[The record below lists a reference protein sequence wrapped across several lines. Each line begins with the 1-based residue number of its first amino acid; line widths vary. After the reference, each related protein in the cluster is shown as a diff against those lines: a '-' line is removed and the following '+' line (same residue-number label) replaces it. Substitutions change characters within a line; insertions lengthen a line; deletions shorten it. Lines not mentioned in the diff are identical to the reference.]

1 MVESTA
7 WELVPSPAMISF
19 FGFFVLISLLLS
31 NKESI
36 PKSGNGDARKLFLLT
51 IILSA
56 IFWFIIVSHIVMGVH
71 TAILQRDIGFIAF
84 VLAWISS
91 AYPLSL
97 AMSIGQ
103 ETIMDL
109 ERRDQIL

>member
-1 MVESTA
+1 MVEPTT
-7 WELVPSPAMISF
+7 WELVPSPAMVSF

-36 PKSGNGDARKLFLLT
+36 PNSGTGDAKKLFLLT

-56 IFWFIIVSHIVMGVH
+56 VFWFTIVGHIVTGVH
-71 TAILQRDIGFIAF
+71 TAILQKDIGFIFF
-84 VLAWISS
+84 VLAWIFS

-103 ETIMDL
+103 EAITNL